1 MEIITEGLI
10 NIIQVLIIMIGGLI
24 CKYVIPFVIE
34 KIKEAGIFRLVKAA
48 EKKYGSGTGE
58 MKREYVKKLAIEH
71 LKLKDN
77 EMLDALIESCCE
89 QLDLIWAETMI
100 QLESADKEEE

>member
-1 MEIITEGLI
+1 MEIITEALV
-10 NIIQVLIIMIGGLI
+10 NIIQILIIMIGGLI
-24 CKYVIPFVIE
+24 CKYGIPFAIE

-58 MKREYVKKLAIEH
+58 VKRDYVKRLAIEY

-77 EMLDALIESCCE
+77 DMLDALIESCCE
-89 QLDLIWAETMI
+89 QLDLIWAEAMI
-100 QLESADKEEE
+100 QIEGAAKEE